1 MNFLSCFKSCQS
13 EYLNT
18 FTKIYDHDTRLA
30 YIEKQVI
37 PPGYFVFNSERGF
50 AHISTT
56 GSQADGSMNL
66 GDRNESFLMVQKF
79 SIKYLSAMKTFLF
92 Q

>member
-1 MNFLSCFKSCQS
+1 MNFLSCFKSCQN

-37 PPGYFVFNSERGF
+37 PPGYFVLNSEGGF

-66 GDRNESFLMVQKF
+66 GDRNESFLMVQNF
-79 SIKYLSAMKTFLF
+79 P
-92 Q
+92 